1 MAEFDNKTREIVQR
15 LQAIRVKMLR
25 EQPFYAVLLMHLR
38 FALDEATPTL
48 YTDGERIAFNPYFV
62 DELDDFQ
69 LQFVLMHE
77 ILHVALGHCTSE
89 EKDFNHTAYNI
100 ACDIV
105 VNSNIM
111 YSLGLIKEKVDFWG
125 KTTGYEVK
133 KEVEIAGEP
142 LIHKTPD
149 GIEGVELDAKEVY
162 ALLLKAYPE
171 LAKEDKQKQEQ
182 EDGAGSKQRSSNK
195 KSNKGKAQ
203 DGKTQDTSVE
213 TSDDNIGDNLNED
226 NEKSNQSKKSNTN
239 GGKDSSDKSE
249 DSENGGDDGEK
260 TNEDGNGETDG
271 DNGGDTGGI
280 DGTNGE
286 TDGGSDTDGKNG
298 DGVNGPNGNG
308 DDGDCDC
315 SNTQGDAAN
324 NTAIG
329 GSGFSDGELGQLDNR
344 GKENEGNSDPIYSD
358 APHNSKSFNGID
370 DHSFWDVSD
379 ELSNEQ
385 KEENEIWT
393 ARMVDATE
401 VAEQISIEFGSMG
414 RGLTPLAAERV
425 IKELKEVQTDWRT
438 VLENFIQEE
447 INDYSFSPPDR
458 RFEDSPFFLPDFNEK
473 DERVEDILFMIDT
486 SGSMSDEQITTA
498 YSEIKGAID
507 QFDGKLKGW
516 LGFFDAVVV
525 KPQEFE
531 NEDEF
536 KIIRPAGGGGTSFD
550 IIFEY
555 VQNEMRDKPPASII
569 ILTDGYAPFP
579 DEKEAMGI
587 PVLWIINNEN
597 AQPPWGK
604 VTRIKD

>member
-89 EKDFNHTAYNI
+89 EKDFNHKAYNI

-111 YSLGLIKEKVDFWG
+111 YSLGLIKEKADIWGG

-149 GIEGVELDAKEVY
+149 GREGVELDAKEVY
-162 ALLLKAYPE
+162 ALLLEAYPE
-171 LAKEDKQKQEQ
+171 LAKENEQKQEQ
-182 EDGAGSKQRSSNK
+182 EKRDGNKQRSSNK
-195 KSNKGKAQ
+195 TSNKV
-203 DGKTQDTSVE
+203 KTQGASAE
-213 TSDDNIGDNLNED
+213 KSDDNSNGDNQ
-226 NEKSNQSKKSNTN
+226 SGNQSQKPNTN
-239 GGKDSSDKSE
+239 DGEDQSSE
-249 DSENGGDDGEK
+249 SENSADKGDGGDDIEK
-260 TNEDGNGETDG
+260 SSKDSNGEIDG
-271 DNGGDTGGI
+271 DIGGDT
-280 DGTNGE
+280 DGMDGAKGE
-286 TDGGSDTDGKNG
+286 DDGGSDIDSNNG
-298 DGVNGPNGNG
+298 GGENGANGNG
-308 DDGDCDC
+308 DGCDS
-315 SNTQGDAAN
+315 SNTQGDTAN
-324 NTAIG
+324 NTDIG
-329 GSGFSDGELGQLDNR
+329 GSGFADGELGTLDNR

-358 APHNSKSFNGID
+358 APYNSKSTFNGID

-401 VAEQISIEFGSMG
+401 VAEQISIELGNVG
-414 RGLTPLAAERV
+414 RGLTPRAAERV

-516 LGFFDAVVV
+516 LGFFDAVIV

-555 VQNEMRDKPPASII
+555 VQNEMRDRPPASII

-579 DEKEAMGI
+579 DEKETMGI
-587 PVLWIINNEN
+587 PVLWIINNEDVE
-597 AQPPWGK
+597 PPWGK

>member
-38 FALDEATPTL
+38 FALDESTPTL

-89 EKDFNHTAYNI
+89 EKDFNHKAYNI

-111 YSLGLIKEKVDFWG
+111 YSLGLIKEKVDFLG
-125 KTTGYEVK
+125 NKSGYEVK
-133 KEVEIAGEP
+133 KEVEIDGEP
-142 LIHKTPD
+142 LIHKAPD

-171 LAKEDKQKQEQ
+171 LAKEDEQKQENR
-182 EDGAGSKQRSSNK
+182 DKSKQGSSNK

-203 DGKTQDTSVE
+203 DGKTQGASDE
-213 TSDDNIGDNLNED
+213 TSDDNSDEANN
-226 NEKSNQSKKSNTN
+226 KSNQLNKSNTS
-239 GGKDSSDKSE
+239 GKENSSDEGEAKGESDDE
-249 DSENGGDDGEK
+249 GADSETNGD
-260 TNEDGNGETDG
+260 NGETEGADSTNYKN
-271 DNGGDTGGI
+271 DDSNDAGG
-280 DGTNGE
+280 E
-286 TDGGSDTDGKNG
+286 NG
-298 DGVNGPNGNG
+298 DADSGSAG
-308 DDGDCDC
+308 DVDC
-315 SNTQGDAAN
+315 SNMDGDTAS
-324 NTAIG
+324 NTASG
-329 GSGFSDGELGQLDNR
+329 GGGFADGELGELDDR
-344 GKENEGNSDPIYSD
+344 DQDGEGNSDPIYSN
-358 APHNSKSFNGID
+358 APCNSKPFNEFD

-393 ARMVDATE
+393 TRMVDATE
-401 VAEQISIEFGSMG
+401 IAEQISIEFGSTG

-579 DEKEAMGI
+579 EEKEAMGI
-587 PVLWIINNEN
+587 PVLWIINNED

>member
-69 LQFVLMHE
+69 LQIVLMHE

-89 EKDFNHTAYNI
+89 EKDFNHIAYNI

-125 KTTGYEVK
+125 KATGYEVK

-203 DGKTQDTSVE
+203 GGKTQDTSVE
-213 TSDDNIGDNLNED
+213 TSDDNIGDNSNED
-226 NEKSNQSKKSNTN
+226 NEKSNQSKKSNTH

-249 DSENGGDDGEK
+249 DSENGDDGEK
-260 TNEDGNGETDG
+260 NNEDGNGET
-271 DNGGDTGGI
+271 
-280 DGTNGE
+280 
-286 TDGGSDTDGKNG
+286 
-298 DGVNGPNGNG
+298 
-308 DDGDCDC
+308 
-315 SNTQGDAAN
+315 DAAN

-358 APHNSKSFNGID
+358 APHNSKFFNGID

-587 PVLWIINNEN
+587 PVLWIINNED

>member
-38 FALDEATPTL
+38 FALDESTPTL

-89 EKDFNHTAYNI
+89 EKDFNHKAYNI

-111 YSLGLIKEKVDFWG
+111 YSLGLIKEKVDFLG
-125 KTTGYEVK
+125 NKSGYEVK
-133 KEVEIAGEP
+133 KEIEIAGEP
-142 LIHKTPD
+142 LIHKVPD

-171 LAKEDKQKQEQ
+171 LAKEDEQKQENH
-182 EDGAGSKQRSSNK
+182 DKSKHGSSNK
-195 KSNKGKAQ
+195 KSNQ
-203 DGKTQDTSVE
+203 
-213 TSDDNIGDNLNED
+213 
-226 NEKSNQSKKSNTN
+226 SNKSNTS
-239 GGKDSSDKSE
+239 GKENPSNEGDAKGNSDDE
-249 DSENGGDDGEK
+249 GA
-260 TNEDGNGETDG
+260 DG
-271 DNGGDTGGI
+271 DNGETEGI
-280 DGTNGE
+280 DSTNCKNDDSDDAGGE
-286 TDGGSDTDGKNG
+286 NSGGDSGSA
-298 DGVNGPNGNG
+298 
-308 DDGDCDC
+308 DDGDCSDMD
-315 SNTQGDAAN
+315 SDTAN
-324 NTAIG
+324 HTASG
-329 GSGFSDGELGQLDNR
+329 GSGFADGEPGELDER
-344 GKENEGNSDPIYSD
+344 DQDGEGNSDPIYSN
-358 APHNSKSFNGID
+358 APRNSKPFNEFD

-393 ARMVDATE
+393 TRMVDATE
-401 VAEQISIEFGSMG
+401 IAEQISIEFGGTG
-414 RGLTPLAAERV
+414 RGLTPLAAERA

-498 YSEIKGAID
+498 YSEIYGAID

-516 LGFFDAVVV
+516 LGFFDAVIV

-587 PVLWIINNEN
+587 PVLWIINNED
-597 AQPPWGK
+597 ARPPWGK
-604 VTRIKD
+604 VTRIKE

>member
-69 LQFVLMHE
+69 LQIVLMHE

-89 EKDFNHTAYNI
+89 EKDFNHIAYNI

-125 KTTGYEVK
+125 KATGYEVK
-133 KEVEIAGEP
+133 KEVEIAGEL

-213 TSDDNIGDNLNED
+213 TSDDNIGDNSNED

-260 TNEDGNGETDG
+260 TNEDGNGET
-271 DNGGDTGGI
+271 
-280 DGTNGE
+280 
-286 TDGGSDTDGKNG
+286 
-298 DGVNGPNGNG
+298 
-308 DDGDCDC
+308 
-315 SNTQGDAAN
+315 DAAN

-587 PVLWIINNEN
+587 PVLWIINNED

>member
-38 FALDEATPTL
+38 FALDESTPTL

-89 EKDFNHTAYNI
+89 EKDFNHKAYNI

-111 YSLGLIKEKVDFWG
+111 YSLGLIKEKVDFLG
-125 KTTGYEVK
+125 NKSGYEVK
-133 KEVEIAGEP
+133 KDVEIAGEP
-142 LIHKTPD
+142 LIHKAPD

-171 LAKEDKQKQEQ
+171 LAKEDEQKQENR
-182 EDGAGSKQRSSNK
+182 DKSKQESSNK
-195 KSNKGKAQ
+195 KSNKGKAKS
-203 DGKTQDTSVE
+203 GKTQGDSDE
-213 TSDDNIGDNLNED
+213 TSDDNSDGVNN
-226 NEKSNQSKKSNTN
+226 KSNQLNKSNTSGKENPSDEGEAKGDSDDEGADSETN
-239 GGKDSSDKSE
+239 GNNGETEGTDSTNDKTDDSD
-249 DSENGGDDGEK
+249 DAGGENGG
-260 TNEDGNGETDG
+260 G
-271 DNGGDTGGI
+271 DS
-280 DGTNGE
+280 
-286 TDGGSDTDGKNG
+286 GSA
-298 DGVNGPNGNG
+298 
-308 DDGDCDC
+308 GDCDC
-315 SNTQGDAAN
+315 SNLDGDTAS
-324 NTAIG
+324 NTASG
-329 GSGFSDGELGQLDNR
+329 GGRFTDGELGELDGR
-344 GKENEGNSDPIYSD
+344 EKDGEGNSDPIYSN
-358 APHNSKSFNGID
+358 APCNSKPFNEFD

-393 ARMVDATE
+393 TRMVDATE
-401 VAEQISIEFGSMG
+401 IAEQISIEFGSTG

-473 DERVEDILFMIDT
+473 DERIEDILFMIDT

-587 PVLWIINNEN
+587 PVLWIINNEDVE
-597 AQPPWGK
+597 PPWGK

>member
-15 LQAIRVKMLR
+15 LQTIRVKMLR

-38 FALDEATPTL
+38 FALDESTPTL

-89 EKDFNHTAYNI
+89 EKDFNHQAYNI

-111 YSLGLIKEKVDFWG
+111 YSLGLIKEKVDFLG
-125 KTTGYEVK
+125 NKSGYEVK

-142 LIHKTPD
+142 LIHKVPD

-171 LAKEDKQKQEQ
+171 LAKEDEQKQENR
-182 EDGAGSKQRSSNK
+182 DKSKQGSSNK

-203 DGKTQDTSVE
+203 GGKTQGASDE
-213 TSDDNIGDNLNED
+213 TSDDNSDEANN
-226 NEKSNQSKKSNTN
+226 KSNQSNKSNTS
-239 GGKDSSDKSE
+239 GKENSSDEGEAKGDSDDE
-249 DSENGGDDGEK
+249 GADSETNGD
-260 TNEDGNGETDG
+260 NGETEGADSTN
-271 DNGGDTGGI
+271 DKNDDSDDAGG
-280 DGTNGE
+280 E
-286 TDGGSDTDGKNG
+286 NG
-298 DGVNGPNGNG
+298 DADSGSAG
-308 DDGDCDC
+308 DGDC
-315 SNTQGDAAN
+315 SNVDGDAAS
-324 NTAIG
+324 NTTSG
-329 GSGFSDGELGQLDNR
+329 GGGFADGELGELDDR
-344 GKENEGNSDPIYSD
+344 DQDGEGNSDPIYSNT
-358 APHNSKSFNGID
+358 PNNSKPFNEFD

-393 ARMVDATE
+393 TRMVDATE
-401 VAEQISIEFGSMG
+401 IAEQFSIEFGSTG
-414 RGLTPLAAERV
+414 RGLIPLAAERV

-516 LGFFDAVVV
+516 LGFFDAVIV

-587 PVLWIINNEN
+587 PVLWIINNED
-597 AQPPWGK
+597 ARPPWGK

>member
-38 FALDEATPTL
+38 FALDESTPTL

-77 ILHVALGHCTSE
+77 ILHVALGHCTAE
-89 EKDFNHTAYNI
+89 EKDFNHKAHNI

-111 YSLGLIKEKVDFWG
+111 YSLGLIKEKVDFLG
-125 KTTGYEVK
+125 NKSGYEVK
-133 KEVEIAGEP
+133 KEVEIDGEP
-142 LIHKTPD
+142 LIHKAPD

-171 LAKEDKQKQEQ
+171 LAKEDEQKQENRDKNNQ
-182 EDGAGSKQRSSNK
+182 ESSNK

-203 DGKTQDTSVE
+203 GGKTQGASDE
-213 TSDDNIGDNLNED
+213 TSDDNFDEANN
-226 NEKSNQSKKSNTN
+226 KSNQSNKSNTS
-239 GGKDSSDKSE
+239 GK
-249 DSENGGDDGEK
+249 EN
-260 TNEDGNGETDG
+260 
-271 DNGGDTGGI
+271 
-280 DGTNGE
+280 
-286 TDGGSDTDGKNG
+286 
-298 DGVNGPNGNG
+298 
-308 DDGDCDC
+308 DGDCSNMDGDTA
-315 SNTQGDAAN
+315 SNTAS
-324 NTAIG
+324 G
-329 GSGFSDGELGQLDNR
+329 GGGFADGELGELDDR
-344 GKENEGNSDPIYSD
+344 DQDGEGNSDPIYSNT
-358 APHNSKSFNGID
+358 PNNSKPFNEFD

-393 ARMVDATE
+393 TRMVDATE
-401 VAEQISIEFGSMG
+401 IAEQISIEFGSTG

-587 PVLWIINNEN
+587 PVLWIINNEDVE
-597 AQPPWGK
+597 PPWGK

>member
-1 MAEFDNKTREIVQR
+1 
-15 LQAIRVKMLR
+15 
-25 EQPFYAVLLMHLR
+25 
-38 FALDEATPTL
+38 
-48 YTDGERIAFNPYFV
+48 
-62 DELDDFQ
+62 
-69 LQFVLMHE
+69 
-77 ILHVALGHCTSE
+77 
-89 EKDFNHTAYNI
+89 
-100 ACDIV
+100 
-105 VNSNIM
+105 M
-111 YSLGLIKEKVDFWG
+111 YSLGLIKEKVDYLG
-125 KTTGYEVK
+125 NKIGYKVK
-133 KEVEIAGEP
+133 KEVEIGGEP
-142 LIHKTPD
+142 LIHKAPD

-171 LAKEDKQKQEQ
+171 LAKEDEQKQENR
-182 EDGAGSKQRSSNK
+182 DKSKQGSSNK

-203 DGKTQDTSVE
+203 GGKTQGASDE
-213 TSDDNIGDNLNED
+213 TSDDNSDEANN
-226 NEKSNQSKKSNTN
+226 KSNQSNKSNTS
-239 GGKDSSDKSE
+239 GKENSSDEGEAKGESDDEGADSE
-249 DSENGGDDGEK
+249 TNGDNGETEGADSTNDKNDDSNDAGGENGG
-260 TNEDGNGETDG
+260 G
-271 DNGGDTGGI
+271 DS
-280 DGTNGE
+280 
-286 TDGGSDTDGKNG
+286 GSAG
-298 DGVNGPNGNG
+298 
-308 DDGDCDC
+308 DGDCSNMDGDTA
-315 SNTQGDAAN
+315 SNTAP
-324 NTAIG
+324 G
-329 GSGFSDGELGQLDNR
+329 GGGFADGELGKLDDR
-344 GKENEGNSDPIYSD
+344 DQDGEGNSDPIYSN
-358 APHNSKSFNGID
+358 PPRNSKPFNEFD

-393 ARMVDATE
+393 TRMVDATE
-401 VAEQISIEFGSMG
+401 IAEQISIEFGSTG

-587 PVLWIINNEN
+587 PVLWIINNED

>member
-38 FALDEATPTL
+38 FALDESTPTL

-89 EKDFNHTAYNI
+89 EKDFNHKAYNI

-111 YSLGLIKEKVDFWG
+111 YSLGLIKEKVDFLG
-125 KTTGYEVK
+125 NKSGYEVK
-133 KEVEIAGEP
+133 KEIEIAGEP
-142 LIHKTPD
+142 LIHKVPD

-171 LAKEDKQKQEQ
+171 LAKEDEQKQENR
-182 EDGAGSKQRSSNK
+182 DKSKHGSSNK
-195 KSNKGKAQ
+195 KSNQ
-203 DGKTQDTSVE
+203 
-213 TSDDNIGDNLNED
+213 
-226 NEKSNQSKKSNTN
+226 SNKSNTS
-239 GGKDSSDKSE
+239 GKENPSDEGDTKG
-249 DSENGGDDGEK
+249 GGDDEGA
-260 TNEDGNGETDG
+260 DG
-271 DNGGDTGGI
+271 DNGETEGI
-280 DGTNGE
+280 DSTNCKNDDSDDAGGE
-286 TDGGSDTDGKNG
+286 NGGGDSGSADYGDCSDMDSDT
-298 DGVNGPNGNG
+298 
-308 DDGDCDC
+308 
-315 SNTQGDAAN
+315 AN
-324 NTAIG
+324 HTTSG
-329 GSGFSDGELGQLDNR
+329 SSGFADGEPGELDDR
-344 GKENEGNSDPIYSD
+344 EKDGEGNSDPIYSN
-358 APHNSKSFNGID
+358 APRNSKPFNEFD

-393 ARMVDATE
+393 TRMVDATE
-401 VAEQISIEFGSMG
+401 IAEQISIEFGGTG
-414 RGLTPLAAERV
+414 RGLTPLAAERA

-498 YSEIKGAID
+498 YSEIYGAID

-516 LGFFDAVVV
+516 LGFFDAVIV

-587 PVLWIINNEN
+587 PVLWIINNED
-597 AQPPWGK
+597 ARPPWGK
-604 VTRIKD
+604 VTRIKE

>member
-38 FALDEATPTL
+38 FALDESTPTL

-89 EKDFNHTAYNI
+89 EKNFNHKAYNI

-111 YSLGLIKEKVDFWG
+111 YSLGLIKEKVDFLG
-125 KTTGYEVK
+125 NKSGYEVK
-133 KEVEIAGEP
+133 KEVEIDGEP
-142 LIHKTPD
+142 LIHKAPD

-171 LAKEDKQKQEQ
+171 LAKEDEQKQENRDKSNQ
-182 EDGAGSKQRSSNK
+182 GSSNK

-203 DGKTQDTSVE
+203 GGKTQGDSDE
-213 TSDDNIGDNLNED
+213 ASDDNSDEANN
-226 NEKSNQSKKSNTN
+226 KSNQSNKSNTS
-239 GGKDSSDKSE
+239 GKENSSDEGEAKGESDDEGTYSE
-249 DSENGGDDGEK
+249 TNGD
-260 TNEDGNGETDG
+260 NGETEGTDSNEKN
-271 DNGGDTGGI
+271 DDSDDAGG
-280 DGTNGE
+280 E
-286 TDGGSDTDGKNG
+286 NG
-298 DGVNGPNGNG
+298 DADSGSAG
-308 DDGDCDC
+308 DGDCSNMDGDTA
-315 SNTQGDAAN
+315 SNTAL
-324 NTAIG
+324 G
-329 GSGFSDGELGQLDNR
+329 GGGFADGELGELDDR
-344 GKENEGNSDPIYSD
+344 DQDGEGNSDPIYSN
-358 APHNSKSFNGID
+358 APNNSKPFNEFD

-393 ARMVDATE
+393 TRMVDATE
-401 VAEQISIEFGSMG
+401 IAEQISIEFGSTG

-587 PVLWIINNEN
+587 PVLWIINNEDV
-597 AQPPWGK
+597 QPPWGK

>member
-38 FALDEATPTL
+38 FAIDESTPTL

-89 EKDFNHTAYNI
+89 EKDFNHKAYNI

-111 YSLGLIKEKVDFWG
+111 YSLGLIKEKVDFLG
-125 KTTGYEVK
+125 NKSGYEVK
-133 KEVEIAGEP
+133 KEVEIGGEP
-142 LIHKTPD
+142 LMHKAPD

-171 LAKEDKQKQEQ
+171 LAKEDEQKQENRDKSNQ
-182 EDGAGSKQRSSNK
+182 ESSNK
-195 KSNKGKAQ
+195 KSKKGKAQ
-203 DGKTQDTSVE
+203 GGETQGTSDE
-213 TSDDNIGDNLNED
+213 TSDDNSDEANN
-226 NEKSNQSKKSNTN
+226 KSNQSNKSNTS
-239 GGKDSSDKSE
+239 GKENSSDEGEAKGE
-249 DSENGGDDGEK
+249 NDDEGADSETNGD
-260 TNEDGNGETDG
+260 NGETEGTDSNEKN
-271 DNGGDTGGI
+271 DDSDDAGG
-280 DGTNGE
+280 E
-286 TDGGSDTDGKNG
+286 NG
-298 DGVNGPNGNG
+298 DADSGSAG
-308 DDGDCDC
+308 DGDCSNMDGDTA
-315 SNTQGDAAN
+315 SNTAS
-324 NTAIG
+324 G
-329 GSGFSDGELGQLDNR
+329 GGGFADGELGELDDR
-344 GKENEGNSDPIYSD
+344 DQDGEGNSDPIYSN
-358 APHNSKSFNGID
+358 PPRNSKPFNEFD

-393 ARMVDATE
+393 TRMVDATE
-401 VAEQISIEFGSMG
+401 IAEQILIEFGSTG

-473 DERVEDILFMIDT
+473 DERVEDILFVIDT

-536 KIIRPAGGGGTSFD
+536 RIIRPAGGGGTSFD

-587 PVLWIINNEN
+587 PVLWIINNED
-597 AQPPWGK
+597 ARPPWGK

>member
-38 FALDEATPTL
+38 FALDESTPTL

-89 EKDFNHTAYNI
+89 EKDFNHKAYNI

-111 YSLGLIKEKVDFWG
+111 YSLGLIKEKVDFLG
-125 KTTGYEVK
+125 NKSGYEVK
-133 KEVEIAGEP
+133 KEVEIDGEP
-142 LIHKTPD
+142 LIHKAPD

-171 LAKEDKQKQEQ
+171 LAKEDEQKQENR
-182 EDGAGSKQRSSNK
+182 DKSKQGSSNK

-203 DGKTQDTSVE
+203 DGKTQGASDE
-213 TSDDNIGDNLNED
+213 TSDDNSDEANN
-226 NEKSNQSKKSNTN
+226 KSNQSNKSNTS
-239 GGKDSSDKSE
+239 GKENSSDEGEAKGESDDE
-249 DSENGGDDGEK
+249 GADSETNGD
-260 TNEDGNGETDG
+260 NGETEGADSTN
-271 DNGGDTGGI
+271 DKNDDSNDAGG
-280 DGTNGE
+280 E
-286 TDGGSDTDGKNG
+286 NG
-298 DGVNGPNGNG
+298 DADSGSAG
-308 DDGDCDC
+308 DGDCSNMDGDTA
-315 SNTQGDAAN
+315 SNTAP
-324 NTAIG
+324 G
-329 GSGFSDGELGQLDNR
+329 GGGFADGELGELDDR
-344 GKENEGNSDPIYSD
+344 DQDGEGNSDPIYSN
-358 APHNSKSFNGID
+358 PPRNSKPFNEFD

-393 ARMVDATE
+393 TRMVDATE
-401 VAEQISIEFGSMG
+401 IAEQISIEFGSTG

-473 DERVEDILFMIDT
+473 DERIEDILFMIDT
-486 SGSMSDEQITTA
+486 SGSMSDDQITTA

-587 PVLWIINNEN
+587 PVLWIINNED

>member
-25 EQPFYAVLLMHLR
+25 EQPFYAVLLMQLR
-38 FALDEATPTL
+38 FALDESTPTL

-89 EKDFNHTAYNI
+89 EKDFNHKAYNI

-111 YSLGLIKEKVDFWG
+111 YSLGLIKEKVDFLG
-125 KTTGYEVK
+125 NKSGYEVK
-133 KEVEIAGEP
+133 KEVEIDGEP
-142 LIHKTPD
+142 LIHKAPD

-171 LAKEDKQKQEQ
+171 LAKEDEQKQENR
-182 EDGAGSKQRSSNK
+182 DKSKQGSSNK

-203 DGKTQDTSVE
+203 DGKTQGASDE
-213 TSDDNIGDNLNED
+213 TSDDNSDEANN
-226 NEKSNQSKKSNTN
+226 KSNQSNKSNTS
-239 GGKDSSDKSE
+239 GKENSSDEGEAKGESDDE
-249 DSENGGDDGEK
+249 GADSETNGD
-260 TNEDGNGETDG
+260 NGETEGADSTN
-271 DNGGDTGGI
+271 DKNDDSNDAGG
-280 DGTNGE
+280 E
-286 TDGGSDTDGKNG
+286 NG
-298 DGVNGPNGNG
+298 DADSGSA
-308 DDGDCDC
+308 DDGDCSNMDGDTA
-315 SNTQGDAAN
+315 SNTAP
-324 NTAIG
+324 G
-329 GSGFSDGELGQLDNR
+329 GGGFADGELGELDDR
-344 GKENEGNSDPIYSD
+344 DQDGEGNSDPIYSN
-358 APHNSKSFNGID
+358 APCNSKPFNEFD

-393 ARMVDATE
+393 TRMVDATE
-401 VAEQISIEFGSMG
+401 IAEQISIEFGSTG

-486 SGSMSDEQITTA
+486 SGSMSDDQITTA

-555 VQNEMRDKPPASII
+555 IQNEMRDKPPASII

-587 PVLWIINNEN
+587 PVLWIINNED

>member
-38 FALDEATPTL
+38 FALDESTPTL

-89 EKDFNHTAYNI
+89 EKDFNHKAYNI

-111 YSLGLIKEKVDFWG
+111 YSLGLIKEKVDFFG
-125 KTTGYEVK
+125 NKSGYEVK
-133 KEVEIAGEP
+133 KEVEIDGEP
-142 LIHKTPD
+142 LIHKAPD

-171 LAKEDKQKQEQ
+171 LAKEDEQKQENRDKSNQ
-182 EDGAGSKQRSSNK
+182 ESSNK

-203 DGKTQDTSVE
+203 GGKTQGASDE
-213 TSDDNIGDNLNED
+213 TSDDNSED
-226 NEKSNQSKKSNTN
+226 ANNKSNQSNKSNTS
-239 GGKDSSDKSE
+239 GKENSSDEGEAKGES
-249 DSENGGDDGEK
+249 DDEGS
-260 TNEDGNGETDG
+260 DG
-271 DNGGDTGGI
+271 DNGETEGTDSNEKNDDSDDAGG
-280 DGTNGE
+280 E
-286 TDGGSDTDGKNG
+286 NG
-298 DGVNGPNGNG
+298 DADSGSAG
-308 DDGDCDC
+308 DSDC
-315 SNTQGDAAN
+315 SNMDGDTAS
-324 NTAIG
+324 NTASG
-329 GSGFSDGELGQLDNR
+329 GGGFADGELGELDDR
-344 GKENEGNSDPIYSD
+344 DQDGVGNSDPIYSN
-358 APHNSKSFNGID
+358 APCNSKPFNEFD

-393 ARMVDATE
+393 TRMVDATE
-401 VAEQISIEFGSMG
+401 IAEQISIEFGSTG

-587 PVLWIINNEN
+587 PVLWIINNED
-597 AQPPWGK
+597 ARPPWGK

>member
-15 LQAIRVKMLR
+15 LQTIRVKMLR

-38 FALDEATPTL
+38 FALDESTPTL

-89 EKDFNHTAYNI
+89 EKDFNHKAYNI

-111 YSLGLIKEKVDFWG
+111 YSLGLIKEKVDYLG
-125 KTTGYEVK
+125 NKSGYEVK

-142 LIHKTPD
+142 LIHKAPD

-171 LAKEDKQKQEQ
+171 LAKEDEQKQENR
-182 EDGAGSKQRSSNK
+182 DKSKQGSSNK
-195 KSNKGKAQ
+195 KSNNGKAQ
-203 DGKTQDTSVE
+203 CGKTQGDSDE
-213 TSDDNIGDNLNED
+213 TSDDNSDGANN
-226 NEKSNQSKKSNTN
+226 KSNQSKKSNTSKN
-239 GGKDSSDKSE
+239 KNSSDEGEAKGDGDDE
-249 DSENGGDDGEK
+249 GADSTYDKNDDSNDAGGENGDADS
-260 TNEDGNGETDG
+260 
-271 DNGGDTGGI
+271 
-280 DGTNGE
+280 
-286 TDGGSDTDGKNG
+286 GSAG
-298 DGVNGPNGNG
+298 
-308 DDGDCDC
+308 DGDCSNMDGDTA
-315 SNTQGDAAN
+315 SNTAL
-324 NTAIG
+324 G
-329 GSGFSDGELGQLDNR
+329 GGGFADGELGELEDRDQD
-344 GKENEGNSDPIYSD
+344 EEGNSDPIYSN
-358 APHNSKSFNGID
+358 APRNSKPLGEFD

-393 ARMVDATE
+393 TRMVDATE
-401 VAEQISIEFGSMG
+401 IAEQISIEFGSMG

-587 PVLWIINNEN
+587 PVLWIINNED

>member
-1 MAEFDNKTREIVQR
+1 MADFDNKTREIVQR

-38 FALDEATPTL
+38 FALDESTPTL

-89 EKDFNHTAYNI
+89 EKDFNHKAYNI

-111 YSLGLIKEKVDFWG
+111 YSLGLIKEKVDYLG
-125 KTTGYEVK
+125 NKSGYEVK
-133 KEVEIAGEP
+133 KEIEIAGEP
-142 LIHKTPD
+142 LIHKVPD

-171 LAKEDKQKQEQ
+171 LAKEDEQKQENR
-182 EDGAGSKQRSSNK
+182 DKSKHGSSNK
-195 KSNKGKAQ
+195 KSNQ
-203 DGKTQDTSVE
+203 
-213 TSDDNIGDNLNED
+213 
-226 NEKSNQSKKSNTN
+226 SNKSNTS
-239 GGKDSSDKSE
+239 GKENPSDEGDTKG
-249 DSENGGDDGEK
+249 DGDDEGA
-260 TNEDGNGETDG
+260 DG
-271 DNGGDTGGI
+271 DNGETEGI
-280 DGTNGE
+280 DSTNCKNDDSDDAGGE
-286 TDGGSDTDGKNG
+286 NGGG
-298 DGVNGPNGNG
+298 DSGSA
-308 DDGDCDC
+308 DDGDCSDMD
-315 SNTQGDAAN
+315 SDTAN
-324 NTAIG
+324 HTASG
-329 GSGFSDGELGQLDNR
+329 GSGFADGEPGELDER
-344 GKENEGNSDPIYSD
+344 DQDGVGNSDLIYSNT
-358 APHNSKSFNGID
+358 PRNSKPFNEFD

-379 ELSNEQ
+379 KLSNEQ

-393 ARMVDATE
+393 TRMVDATE
-401 VAEQISIEFGSMG
+401 IAEQISIEFGSTG

-498 YSEIKGAID
+498 YSEIYGAID

-516 LGFFDAVVV
+516 LGFFDAVIV

-579 DEKEAMGI
+579 DEKETMGI
-587 PVLWIINNEN
+587 PVLWIINNED
-597 AQPPWGK
+597 ARPPWGK
-604 VTRIKD
+604 VTRIKE

>member
-15 LQAIRVKMLR
+15 LQTIRVKMLR

-38 FALDEATPTL
+38 FALDESTPTL

-89 EKDFNHTAYNI
+89 EKNFNHKAYNI

-111 YSLGLIKEKVDFWG
+111 YSLGLIKEKVDYLG
-125 KTTGYEVK
+125 NKSGYEVK
-133 KEVEIAGEP
+133 KEVEIDGEP
-142 LIHKTPD
+142 LIHKAPD

-171 LAKEDKQKQEQ
+171 LAKEDEQKQENRDKSNQ
-182 EDGAGSKQRSSNK
+182 ESSNK

-203 DGKTQDTSVE
+203 GGKTQGASDE
-213 TSDDNIGDNLNED
+213 TSDDNSDEANN
-226 NEKSNQSKKSNTN
+226 KSNQSNKSNTS
-239 GGKDSSDKSE
+239 GKENSSDECEAKGESDDE
-249 DSENGGDDGEK
+249 GADSETNGD
-260 TNEDGNGETDG
+260 NGETEGTDSNEKN
-271 DNGGDTGGI
+271 DDSNDAGG
-280 DGTNGE
+280 E
-286 TDGGSDTDGKNG
+286 NG
-298 DGVNGPNGNG
+298 DSDSGSA
-308 DDGDCDC
+308 DDGDCSNMNGDTA
-315 SNTQGDAAN
+315 SNTAL
-324 NTAIG
+324 G
-329 GSGFSDGELGQLDNR
+329 GGGFADGKLGELDDRDQDG
-344 GKENEGNSDPIYSD
+344 EGNSDPIYSN
-358 APHNSKSFNGID
+358 APNNSKPFNEFD

-393 ARMVDATE
+393 TRMVDATE
-401 VAEQISIEFGSMG
+401 IAEQISIEFGSTG

-587 PVLWIINNEN
+587 PVLWIINNEDV
-597 AQPPWGK
+597 QPPWGK

>member
-89 EKDFNHTAYNI
+89 EKDFNHLAYNI

-111 YSLGLIKEKVDFWG
+111 YSLGLIKEKVDIRGG
-125 KTTGYEVK
+125 KTIGYEVK
-133 KEVEIAGEP
+133 KEVEIDGVP
-142 LIHKTPD
+142 LMHKTPD
-149 GIEGVELDAKEVY
+149 GREGVELNAKEVY

-171 LAKEDKQKQEQ
+171 LAKEDEQKQENRDKSNQ
-182 EDGAGSKQRSSNK
+182 ESSNK

-203 DGKTQDTSVE
+203 GGKTQGVSDK
-213 TSDDNIGDNLNED
+213 TSDDNSDEANN
-226 NEKSNQSKKSNTN
+226 KSNQSNKSNTS
-239 GGKDSSDKSE
+239 GKENSSDEGEAKGESDDE
-249 DSENGGDDGEK
+249 GADSETNGD
-260 TNEDGNGETDG
+260 NGETEGADSTN
-271 DNGGDTGGI
+271 DKNDDSNDAGG
-280 DGTNGE
+280 E
-286 TDGGSDTDGKNG
+286 NG
-298 DGVNGPNGNG
+298 DADSGSAG
-308 DDGDCDC
+308 DGDCSNMDGDTA
-315 SNTQGDAAN
+315 SNTAS
-324 NTAIG
+324 G
-329 GSGFSDGELGQLDNR
+329 GGGFADGELGELDDR
-344 GKENEGNSDPIYSD
+344 DQDGEGNSDPIYSN
-358 APHNSKSFNGID
+358 APCNSKPFNEFD

-393 ARMVDATE
+393 TRMVDATE
-401 VAEQISIEFGSMG
+401 IAEQISIEFGSTG

-555 VQNEMRDKPPASII
+555 VQNEMIDKPPASII

-587 PVLWIINNEN
+587 PVLWIINNEDV
-597 AQPPWGK
+597 QPPWGK

>member
-1 MAEFDNKTREIVQR
+1 MAEFDNKIREIVQR
-15 LQAIRVKMLR
+15 LQTIRVKMLR

-89 EKDFNHTAYNI
+89 EKDFNHKAYNI

-111 YSLGLIKEKVDFWG
+111 YSLGLIKEKVNWGG

-142 LIHKTPD
+142 LIHKTP
-149 GIEGVELDAKEVY
+149 GGREGVELDAKEVY
-162 ALLLKAYPE
+162 ALLLEAYPE
-171 LAKEDKQKQEQ
+171 LAEKDEQKEENRDK
-182 EDGAGSKQRSSNK
+182 SKQGSSNK
-195 KSNKGKAQ
+195 KSNKGKTQ
-203 DGKTQDTSVE
+203 CDKTQDTSDE
-213 TSDDNIGDNLNED
+213 TSDDNSDEANN
-226 NEKSNQSKKSNTN
+226 KSNQSNKSNTSGKENPSDEGEAKSDSDDEDADGETN
-239 GGKDSSDKSE
+239 GDNGETEGTDSTNDKTDDSD
-249 DSENGGDDGEK
+249 DAGGENGG
-260 TNEDGNGETDG
+260 G
-271 DNGGDTGGI
+271 DS
-280 DGTNGE
+280 
-286 TDGGSDTDGKNG
+286 GSA
-298 DGVNGPNGNG
+298 
-308 DDGDCDC
+308 DDGDC
-315 SNTQGDAAN
+315 SNMDGDTAN
-324 NTAIG
+324 NTASG
-329 GSGFSDGELGQLDNR
+329 GSGFADGELGELAGREKD
-344 GKENEGNSDPIYSD
+344 GEGNSGAIYSN
-358 APHNSKSFNGID
+358 APRNSKPFNEFD

-379 ELSNEQ
+379 ELSNAQ

-393 ARMVDATE
+393 TRMVDATE
-401 VAEQISIEFGSMG
+401 IAEQISMEFGSTG

-447 INDYSFSPPDR
+447 MNDYSFSPPDR

-498 YSEIKGAID
+498 YSEINGAID
-507 QFDGKLKGW
+507 QFAGKLKGW
-516 LGFFDAVVV
+516 LGFFDAVIV

-587 PVLWIINNEN
+587 PVLWIINNEDV
-597 AQPPWGK
+597 APPWGK

>member
-1 MAEFDNKTREIVQR
+1 M
-15 LQAIRVKMLR
+15 
-25 EQPFYAVLLMHLR
+25 
-38 FALDEATPTL
+38 
-48 YTDGERIAFNPYFV
+48 DG
-62 DELDDFQ
+62 D
-69 LQFVLMHE
+69 
-77 ILHVALGHCTSE
+77 
-89 EKDFNHTAYNI
+89 TA
-100 ACDIV
+100 
-105 VNSNIM
+105 
-111 YSLGLIKEKVDFWG
+111 
-125 KTTGYEVK
+125 
-133 KEVEIAGEP
+133 
-142 LIHKTPD
+142 
-149 GIEGVELDAKEVY
+149 
-162 ALLLKAYPE
+162 
-171 LAKEDKQKQEQ
+171 
-182 EDGAGSKQRSSNK
+182 
-195 KSNKGKAQ
+195 
-203 DGKTQDTSVE
+203 
-213 TSDDNIGDNLNED
+213 
-226 NEKSNQSKKSNTN
+226 SNTAS
-239 GGKDSSDKSE
+239 GG
-249 DSENGGDDGEK
+249 GGF
-260 TNEDGNGETDG
+260 
-271 DNGGDTGGI
+271 
-280 DGTNGE
+280 
-286 TDGGSDTDGKNG
+286 
-298 DGVNGPNGNG
+298 
-308 DDGDCDC
+308 
-315 SNTQGDAAN
+315 A
-324 NTAIG
+324 
-329 GSGFSDGELGQLDNR
+329 DGELGELDDR
-344 GKENEGNSDPIYSD
+344 DQDGEGNSDPIYSN
-358 APHNSKSFNGID
+358 PPRNSKPFNEFD

-393 ARMVDATE
+393 TRMVDATE
-401 VAEQISIEFGSMG
+401 IAEQISIEFGSTG

-587 PVLWIINNEN
+587 PVLWIINNED

>member
-38 FALDEATPTL
+38 FALDESTPTL

-89 EKDFNHTAYNI
+89 EKNFNHKAYNI

-111 YSLGLIKEKVDFWG
+111 YSLGLIKEKVGFGG
-125 KTTGYEVK
+125 KTIRYEVK
-133 KEVEIAGEP
+133 KEVEIDGEP
-142 LIHKTPD
+142 LIHKAPD

-171 LAKEDKQKQEQ
+171 LAKEDEQNQENR
-182 EDGAGSKQRSSNK
+182 DKSKQGPSNK

-203 DGKTQDTSVE
+203 GGKTQGASDE
-213 TSDDNIGDNLNED
+213 TSDDNSEEANN
-226 NEKSNQSKKSNTN
+226 KSNQSDKSNTS
-239 GGKDSSDKSE
+239 GKENSSDEGEAKGESDDE
-249 DSENGGDDGEK
+249 GADSETNGD
-260 TNEDGNGETDG
+260 NGETEGADSTNDKNDDSNDAG
-271 DNGGDTGGI
+271 GENGVADS
-280 DGTNGE
+280 
-286 TDGGSDTDGKNG
+286 GSA
-298 DGVNGPNGNG
+298 G
-308 DDGDCDC
+308 DDDC
-315 SNTQGDAAN
+315 SNMDGDTAS
-324 NTAIG
+324 NTASG
-329 GSGFSDGELGQLDNR
+329 GGGFADGELGELDDR
-344 GKENEGNSDPIYSD
+344 DQDGEGNSDPIYSNT
-358 APHNSKSFNGID
+358 PNNSKPFNEFD
-370 DHSFWDVSD
+370 DHSFWEVSD

-393 ARMVDATE
+393 TRMVDATE
-401 VAEQISIEFGSMG
+401 IAEQISIEFGSTG

-597 AQPPWGK
+597 TQPPWGK

>member
-38 FALDEATPTL
+38 FALDESTPTL

-89 EKDFNHTAYNI
+89 EKDFNHKAYNI

-111 YSLGLIKEKVDFWG
+111 YSLGLIKEKVDYFG
-125 KTTGYEVK
+125 NKSGYEVK
-133 KEVEIAGEP
+133 KEVEIDGEP
-142 LIHKTPD
+142 LIHKAPD

-171 LAKEDKQKQEQ
+171 LAKEDEQKQENR
-182 EDGAGSKQRSSNK
+182 DKSKQESSNK

-203 DGKTQDTSVE
+203 GGKTQGASDE
-213 TSDDNIGDNLNED
+213 TSDDNSDEANN
-226 NEKSNQSKKSNTN
+226 KRNQSNKSNTS
-239 GGKDSSDKSE
+239 GKENSSDEGEAKGESDDE
-249 DSENGGDDGEK
+249 GADSETNGD
-260 TNEDGNGETDG
+260 NGETEGTDSNEKN
-271 DNGGDTGGI
+271 DDSDDAGG
-280 DGTNGE
+280 E
-286 TDGGSDTDGKNG
+286 NG
-298 DGVNGPNGNG
+298 DADSGSAG
-308 DDGDCDC
+308 DGDC
-315 SNTQGDAAN
+315 SNMDGDAAS
-324 NTAIG
+324 NTTSG
-329 GSGFSDGELGQLDNR
+329 GGRFADGELDELDDR
-344 GKENEGNSDPIYSD
+344 DQDGEGNSVPIYSNT
-358 APHNSKSFNGID
+358 PNNSKLFNEFD

-393 ARMVDATE
+393 TRMVDATE
-401 VAEQISIEFGSMG
+401 IAEQISIEFGGTG

-486 SGSMSDEQITTA
+486 SGSMSNEQITTA

-516 LGFFDAVVV
+516 LGFFDAVIV

-555 VQNEMRDKPPASII
+555 VQHEMRDKPPASII

-597 AQPPWGK
+597 ARPPWGK

>member
-69 LQFVLMHE
+69 LQIVLMHE

-89 EKDFNHTAYNI
+89 EKDFNHIAYNI

-125 KTTGYEVK
+125 KATGYEVK

-203 DGKTQDTSVE
+203 GGKTQDTSVE
-213 TSDDNIGDNLNED
+213 TSDDNIGDNSNED

-249 DSENGGDDGEK
+249 DSENGDDGEK
-260 TNEDGNGETDG
+260 NNEDGNGET
-271 DNGGDTGGI
+271 
-280 DGTNGE
+280 
-286 TDGGSDTDGKNG
+286 
-298 DGVNGPNGNG
+298 
-308 DDGDCDC
+308 
-315 SNTQGDAAN
+315 DAAN

-358 APHNSKSFNGID
+358 APHNSKFFNGVD

-587 PVLWIINNEN
+587 PVLWIINNED

>member
-38 FALDEATPTL
+38 FALDESTPTL

-89 EKDFNHTAYNI
+89 EKNFNHKAYNI

-111 YSLGLIKEKVDFWG
+111 YSLGLIKEKVDYLG
-125 KTTGYEVK
+125 NKSGYEVK
-133 KEVEIAGEP
+133 KEIEIAGEL
-142 LIHKTPD
+142 LIHKVPD
-149 GIEGVELDAKEVY
+149 GIEGVELAAKEVY

-171 LAKEDKQKQEQ
+171 LAKEDEQKQENR
-182 EDGAGSKQRSSNK
+182 DKSKHGSSNK
-195 KSNKGKAQ
+195 KSNQ
-203 DGKTQDTSVE
+203 
-213 TSDDNIGDNLNED
+213 
-226 NEKSNQSKKSNTN
+226 SNKSNTS
-239 GGKDSSDKSE
+239 GKENPSDKGDAKG
-249 DSENGGDDGEK
+249 DSDDEGA
-260 TNEDGNGETDG
+260 DG
-271 DNGGDTGGI
+271 DNGETEGI
-280 DGTNGE
+280 DSTNCKNDDSDDAGGE
-286 TDGGSDTDGKNG
+286 NGGG
-298 DGVNGPNGNG
+298 DSGSA
-308 DDGDCDC
+308 DDGDCSDMD
-315 SNTQGDAAN
+315 SDTAN
-324 NTAIG
+324 HTASG
-329 GSGFSDGELGQLDNR
+329 GSGFADGEPGELDDR
-344 GKENEGNSDPIYSD
+344 EKDGEGNSDPIYSN
-358 APHNSKSFNGID
+358 APRNSKPFNEFD

-385 KEENEIWT
+385 NEENEIWT
-393 ARMVDATE
+393 TRMVDATE
-401 VAEQISIEFGSMG
+401 IAEQISIEFGSTG

-498 YSEIKGAID
+498 YSEIYGAID

-516 LGFFDAVVV
+516 LGFFDAVIV

-587 PVLWIINNEN
+587 PVLWIINNED
-597 AQPPWGK
+597 ARPPWGK
-604 VTRIKD
+604 VTRIKE